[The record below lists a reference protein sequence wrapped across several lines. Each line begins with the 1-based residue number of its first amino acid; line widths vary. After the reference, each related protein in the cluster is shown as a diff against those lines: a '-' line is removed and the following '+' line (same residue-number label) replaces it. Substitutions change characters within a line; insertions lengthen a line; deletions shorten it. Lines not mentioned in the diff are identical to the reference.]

1 MFSSYLCEN
10 LHDIPCVNEPA
21 IQRSDLRVTTKF
33 DSRNSK
39 LDRNNPWTSWRQ
51 SRTNVSLP
59 DSTLSEILQRDFT
72 TAPEMSRPQSPTM
85 TQTEI
90 TLNSLCEKLIKV
102 NDKLKNVEAR
112 LDNRPIPPAS
122 RITERIYPQL
132 PEELLTEA
140 QEIDKIDKYEKC
152 LPMIPEFDG
161 TNAEQFINMILRVQT
176 ILTQNQHQYLL
187 LGILAQKLKGK
198 AALAVRADTI
208 SSIPKLIEKVKFLY
222 GKTID
227 VSALSVKRDLCK
239 QRPNEATDDF
249 IERFS
254 KIHDDIITAINT
266 NTYAFGGTTMS
277 EVRENFAREESIR
290 AFKRNIR
297 KDISMFLHCKQIDT
311 IQEAFEF
318 ARMYD
323 LETRY
328 SNMFRGDNQYNKER
342 HHGQGKQE
350 WKKKESRSNVQ
361 CDFCKRY
368 GHKEE
373 ECRTKQWKQKNTD
386 FQRGQPTTNPPG
398 TSSTL
403 ARIAAKEKQSG
414 QWFD

>member
-1 MFSSYLCEN
+1 M
-10 LHDIPCVNEPA
+10 
-21 IQRSDLRVTTKF
+21 
-33 DSRNSK
+33 
-39 LDRNNPWTSWRQ
+39 
-51 SRTNVSLP
+51 
-59 DSTLSEILQRDFT
+59 
-72 TAPEMSRPQSPTM
+72 TAPGMSRAQSPTM
-85 TQTEI
+85 THTEI
-90 TLNSLCEKLIKV
+90 TLNSLCEKVIKI
-102 NDKLKNVEAR
+102 NDKLQNLEAR
-112 LDNRPIPPAS
+112 VDNRPIPPTS

-132 PEELLTEA
+132 PEELLTET
-140 QEIDKIDKYEKC
+140 QEIEKIEKYEKC

-187 LGILAQKLKGK
+187 LGILSQKIKGK

-239 QRPNEATDDF
+239 QRASEAIDDF

-266 NTYAFGGTTMS
+266 STYAFGGTTMS
-277 EVRENFAREESIR
+277 EVRENFARDESIR
-290 AFKRNIR
+290 AFKRNVKR
-297 KDISMFLHCKQIDT
+297 DISTFLHCKQIDT

-328 SNMFRGDNQYNKER
+328 SNMFRGDINQNKER
-342 HHGQGKQE
+342 QGRQE
-350 WKKKESRSNVQ
+350 WKKREFKPSVQ

-373 ECRTKQWKQKNTD
+373 ECRAMEAEECGFST
-386 FQRGQPTTNPPG
+386 GTTNNQ
-398 TSSTL
+398 SSRHIINACSNSGEGETIRPMVRLKFDELPETGFLIDTGSEITIVSENKLDNETL
-403 ARIAAKEKQSG
+403 DDFLTLRVERPRNGGRFKVNGMLAGAKVRAMK
-414 QWFD
+414 